1 MGFASLILW
10 PLLRYWARKAKPA
23 RNGSSFLPALTR
35 PVRVVWGSYAV
46 PHLIAENESDLFAAQ
61 GFVHAQERLWQMDFS
76 RRFFGGRLAEIF
88 GAKLLPARELPS
100 SFKDGTMADLDFF
113 VRLMGVRQTA
123 VSSLAL
129 LPDKLRRFL
138 EAYSHGV
145 NRYIETHRQRLPV
158 EFRLLRYEPEPW
170 KPEDCLTLGKGFALL
185 LSTSLLTRLALT
197 ALAERLQGEE
207 SKLRSLYPTYPAED
221 PSVTRVSGET
231 SRELLC
237 FLNGTFTTA
246 QGSNSWVVAS
256 SRSATGKPI
265 LCNDTHLRMNLP
277 PVWYLMHL
285 SAHDPKA
292 PADDFR
298 VWGATVP
305 GCPCVYIGH
314 NARIAWGVTAALCDD
329 ADLYEEKIH
338 PQDLDS
344 YLAAGEWKKM
354 ERREEHIAV
363 RGGGAVKR
371 VIRSTRHGPVLSDF
385 TSRES
390 SSQQVMTLKWTGQ
403 DATLE
408 FQTLYGVNR
417 ARDWSEFLD
426 SLELHVAP
434 TLNYLY
440 ADISGNI
447 GYSLAGKVPL
457 RLQPSLLP
465 LPGWRE
471 DSEWKGYIPFAEL
484 PRLYNPPEGV
494 IANANNSVTDPSY
507 PYYLSVLFEPPYR
520 IRRLREVLTAKN
532 LYTLEDMAAIQR
544 DIVSTLAQ
552 TTLAILKEDL
562 EQIAGIEPALAE
574 HVNSLLAWD
583 GSCSEDSH
591 EAALFHVLHQRLMV
605 NILEPDLGSELLR
618 AYAEIFNQCLI
629 PLENIL
635 DDPQSPWFA
644 QSSRA
649 AIMRKSLR
657 EAVEILSR
665 EFGAEKRS
673 WGWGRLHTLTLRH
686 PFGQNQAL
694 APFFSIGPV
703 PSAGDGVTINMG
715 FCSHANPYHQIVGPT
730 LRMILDSANWRNSKF
745 ILASGQSGDP
755 FSRHYRD
762 QFQLWQTG
770 GFISL
775 DQDPEKMIDRPVL
788 VLTPEA

>member
-10 PLLRYWARKAKPA
+10 PLLRYWARKAKPV
-23 RNGSSFLPALTR
+23 RSGNSLLPALTKA
-35 PVRVVWGSYAV
+35 VRVVWGPYAV
-46 PHLIAENESDLFAAQ
+46 PHLIAENEPDLFVAQ

-76 RRFFGGRLAEIF
+76 RRFFCGRLAEIF
-88 GAKLLPARELPS
+88 GAKFLPARELPS
-100 SFKDGTMADLDFF
+100 GFKDATMADLDFF
-113 VRLMGVRQTA
+113 VRLMGIRQTA

-129 LPDKLRRFL
+129 LPDKLQGFL
-138 EAYSHGV
+138 EAYSQGV
-145 NRYIETHRQRLPV
+145 NRFIETHRNLLPV

-170 KPEDCLTLGKGFALL
+170 RPEDCLTIGKGFALL

-197 ALAERLQGEE
+197 ALAERLHGQE
-207 SKLRSLYPTYPAED
+207 SKLRSLYPSYPSQD
-221 PSVTRVSGET
+221 PCITRVSAE
-231 SRELLC
+231 SSKELLC
-237 FLNGTFTTA
+237 FLNGTFTAA

-277 PVWYLMHL
+277 SVWYLMHL
-285 SAHDPKA
+285 KAHNPEA
-292 PADDFR
+292 AADNFT

-314 NARIAWGVTAALCDD
+314 NASIAWGVTAALCDD

-338 PQDLDS
+338 PADLDL

-354 ERREEHIAV
+354 KHREEHIAV
-363 RGGGAVKR
+363 RGGAGVR
-371 VIRSTRHGPVLSDF
+371 RIIRSTRHGPLLSDF
-385 TSRES
+385 TSWG
-390 SSQQVMTLKWTGQ
+390 SSQQAMALKWTGQ
-403 DATLE
+403 DPALE
-408 FQTLYGVNR
+408 FQALYGINR

-457 RLQPSLLP
+457 RLRPSLLP

-471 DSEWKGYIPFAEL
+471 DFEWQGYIPFAEL

-494 IANANNSVTDPSY
+494 IANANNSVADQSY
-507 PYYLSVLFEPPYR
+507 PYYLSALFEPPYR
-520 IRRLREVLTAKN
+520 IRRIREVLTAKN

-552 TTLAILKEDL
+552 TTIAILKEDL
-562 EQIAGIEPALAE
+562 EQAAVKEPTLAE
-574 HVNSLLAWD
+574 HVNRLLAWD
-583 GSCSEDSH
+583 GSCSEGSD
-591 EAALFHVLHQRLMV
+591 EAALFHVFHQRLMG

-629 PLENIL
+629 PLEQIL
-635 DDPQSPWFA
+635 GDPQSPWFE
-644 QSSRA
+644 QSPRA
-649 AIMRKSLR
+649 AIIGKSLR
-657 EAVEILSR
+657 EAVNVLSR
-665 EFGAEKRS
+665 EFGAEKKS
-673 WGWGRLHTLTLRH
+673 WGWGRLHALTLRH
-686 PFGQNQAL
+686 PLGQNQAL

-703 PSAGDGVTINMG
+703 PSPGDAVTINMG
-715 FCSHANPYHQIVGPT
+715 FFSHANPYDQIVGPT
-730 LRMILDSANWRNSKF
+730 LRMILDSANWGNSKF
-745 ILASGQSGDP
+745 ILVSGQSGHP
-755 FSRHYRD
+755 FSRYYRD

-770 GFISL
+770 SFICL
-775 DQDPEKMIDRPVL
+775 DQDPEKMVHRPVL
-788 VLTPEA
+788 ILTPRT